1 MNKVLKG
8 NLIFLSFILLVTL
21 IFIER
26 YNGEN
31 ILLILSLIF
40 YLEIIF
46 ITRKFLKYIN
56 LGQAIKNRSIFSREH
71 KNKNKFINKVLLEEK
86 LDPLSNVFTR
96 FEFKNNIEM
105 WKGEYTLFL
114 IDLRK
119 FSLINDAL
127 GRDKGDEVLREFGKG
142 LNNISK
148 SLASKNLYGVYGG
161 EEFLVAINSRNKE
174 DIIEVLN
181 KLDNL
186 KKIRLNSLNKEIKME
201 FNIGYS
207 INLGNKSF

>member
-96 FEFKNNIEM
+96 FEFKNDLEM

-127 GRDKGDEVLREFGKG
+127 GRGKGDEVLREFGKG

-148 SLASKNLYGVYGG
+148 S
-161 EEFLVAINSRNKE
+161 
-174 DIIEVLN
+174 
-181 KLDNL
+181 KLEKL
-186 KKIRLNSLNKEIKME
+186 KKFHKI
-201 FNIGYS
+201 
-207 INLGNKSF
+207 

>member
-1 MNKVLKG
+1 M
-8 NLIFLSFILLVTL
+8 
-21 IFIER
+21 
-26 YNGEN
+26 
-31 ILLILSLIF
+31 
-40 YLEIIF
+40 
-46 ITRKFLKYIN
+46 
-56 LGQAIKNRSIFSREH
+56 
-71 KNKNKFINKVLLEEK
+71 LEEK

-96 FEFKNNIEM
+96 FEFKNNLEM

-127 GRDKGDEVLREFGKG
+127 GRGKGDEVLREFGKG

-161 EEFLVAINSRNKE
+161 EEFLVAINSKNKE

-186 KKIRLNSLNKEIKME
+186 KKIRLNSLNK
-201 FNIGYS
+201 
-207 INLGNKSF
+207 